1 MKKKLLSLVLAGA
14 MVASTSVSAFAATT
28 DKVIQ
33 DVDTTEP
40 KTNITIMGQVLNEQ
54 DQAPEGRFHVTVP
67 TTTSFTVNKEKKL
80 VSPNITIT
88 NGGTQKVDVYAH
100 EFADS
105 TATADENISVLGED
119 VLHDKDRT
127 NVSLN
132 IHGNRGTAYLGSNSG
147 DNKNGIYSDKDLS
160 EKVEKSAG
168 ILLSTIQSHDSD
180 DLVLDGKVGQN
191 SKTIETAV
199 SDNFTLVLKIKKNND
214 K

>member
-14 MVASTSVSAFAATT
+14 MVASTSVSAFAATS

-40 KTNITIMGQVLNEQ
+40 KTNITIMGQVLNE
-54 DQAPEGRFHVTVP
+54 DNQAPEGRFHVTVP
-67 TTTSFTVNKEKKL
+67 TTTNFTVNKEKKL

-100 EFADS
+100 EFTDS
-105 TATADENISVLGED
+105 TAGENITVLGENQ
-119 VLHDKDRT
+119 LETAKRT

-147 DNKNGIYSDKDLS
+147 ENKNGIYSDKDLGTS
-160 EKVEKSAG
+160 VQKSTG
-168 ILLSTIQSHDSD
+168 VLLSTIQSNDSD
-180 DLVLDGKVGQN
+180 NLVLDGKVGQ
-191 SKTIETAV
+191 STDRIETAV

>member
-14 MVASTSVSAFAATT
+14 MVASTSVSAFAAAA

-40 KTNITIMGQVLNEQ
+40 KTNITIMGQVLNEN

-67 TTTSFTVNKEKKL
+67 TTTNFTVNKEKKL

-100 EFADS
+100 EFTDS
-105 TATADENISVLGED
+105 TAGESISVLGENQLEN
-119 VLHDKDRT
+119 VNRT

-132 IHGNRGTAYLGSNSG
+132 IHGNRGTAYLGSDSG
-147 DNKNGIYSDKDLS
+147 SNKNGIYSDKDLS
-160 EKVEKSAG
+160 RNVDKSTG
-168 ILLSTIQSHDSD
+168 VLLSTIQSNDSD
-180 DLVLDGKVGQN
+180 NLVLDGKVGQ
-191 SKTIETAV
+191 SADRVETAV

>member
-14 MVASTSVSAFAATT
+14 MVASTSVSAFAATA

-40 KTNITIMGQVLNEQ
+40 TTNITIMGQVLNEQ

-100 EFADS
+100 EFTDS
-105 TATADENISVLGED
+105 TANGNISVLGENGLEN
-119 VLHDKDRT
+119 VNRT

-147 DNKNGIYSDKDLS
+147 DNRNGIYSDKDLNTN
-160 EKVEKSAG
+160 VQKSAG
-168 ILLSTIQSHDSD
+168 VLLSTIQSNDSD
-180 DLVLDGKVGQN
+180 NLVLDGKVGQQEGR
-191 SKTIETAV
+191 IDAAV

>member
-14 MVASTSVSAFAATT
+14 MVASTSVSAFAQ
-28 DKVIQ
+28 DKLIQ
-33 DVDTTEP
+33 DVDTAEP
-40 KTNITIMGQVLNEQ
+40 TTNITIMGQVLNESNE
-54 DQAPEGRFHVTVP
+54 APEGRFHVTVP
-67 TTTSFTVNKEKKL
+67 TTTSFTVNKEKQL

-105 TATADENISVLGED
+105 TATPDENISVLGENA
-119 VLHDKDRT
+119 LQDKDRT

-147 DNKNGIYSDKDLS
+147 NNKNGIYSDKDLS
-160 EKVEKSAG
+160 RNVQKNTGV
-168 ILLSTIQSHDSD
+168 LLSTIQSNDSD
-180 DLVLDGKVGQN
+180 NLVLDGKVGQK
-191 SKTIETAV
+191 SDATIGTAV

-214 K
+214 